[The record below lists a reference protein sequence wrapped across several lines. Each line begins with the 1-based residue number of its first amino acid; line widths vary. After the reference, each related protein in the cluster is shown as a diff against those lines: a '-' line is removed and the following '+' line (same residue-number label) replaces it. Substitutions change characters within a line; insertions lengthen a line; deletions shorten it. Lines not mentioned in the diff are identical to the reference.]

1 MLINSA
7 SEIFGFHGGEYE
19 NDSFLP
25 PSDDGG
31 VTRLWNVGLL
41 QWHYTAIYTEG
52 CKLCPYFTET
62 SFNYSTVQ

>member
-31 VTRLWNVGLL
+31 VTRL
-41 QWHYTAIYTEG
+41 
-52 CKLCPYFTET
+52 
-62 SFNYSTVQ
+62 